1 MYLFTHLIIVVAT
14 ILSPSGLQE
23 ILIGISVRYLTSIHS
38 LAPMCK
44 ARIRIN
50 TLSSMTSGCRK
61 KTIKGFPLGA
71 VSRRHTRGYTWEIVS
86 RSQVRERGIYKV
98 GSVCRRGASD
108 GHSMLLDYH
117 RSVKQFS

>member
-50 TLSSMTSGCRK
+50 TLSSMTSGTSRK
-61 KTIKGFPLGA
+61 NTREFTWRGSKGL
-71 VSRRHTRGYTWEIVS
+71 
-86 RSQVRERGIYKV
+86 
-98 GSVCRRGASD
+98 
-108 GHSMLLDYH
+108 
-117 RSVKQFS
+117 